1 MKSTFKNP
9 RSRRAPARLP
19 TMSRNLSRNMGRS
32 LLVALLVILAL
43 GAAGGAFAWYKFFR
57 EEAQPEWI
65 TRDPDMR
72 FKYGS
77 IGAERDAGIPY
88 WIFYVLPRMFP
99 DKLPGPGGYAAF
111 GVVWEEG
118 QELPVGFSKKV
129 VGFPRVANNCASCH
143 TTSYRMQVDAAP
155 VFVPTGPNHT
165 LNLWAFFRFL
175 VDCAK
180 DPRFNAD
187 NLMAEINLVTDL
199 SFIDRLL
206 YRFAI
211 IPITRKRLLEREQ
224 QFAWLYRDDFPPW
237 GRGRDDAMNLTKYF
251 MIRWP
256 MDDSYGPTDMPSLWN
271 LGKYRADQGMRM
283 NFAGDS
289 HDAYSVVIDSAL
301 GLLGAPPKDR
311 EEFLG
316 EVRWLIEYL
325 SAKRAPPYP
334 FAIDTAG
341 AERGKHV
348 FDATCAGCHA
358 SARTGTV
365 IPLAEVGTNADR
377 IGTWNERAAREAN
390 AVVDD
395 MGIKRAG
402 LVEEPLSGYVAA
414 FLDGIWLRAP
424 YLHNGSVPSLRDLL
438 EPAAQRPTTF
448 WRGYDLYD
456 PDRVGFVTS
465 GVEAERSGTRHD
477 VSAKGGSNRG
487 HEFGTTLPAA
497 DKADLLEYLKTL

>member
-1 MKSTFKNP
+1 MKSAACTNP
-9 RSRRAPARLP
+9 GPRPPPARLP
-19 TMSRNLSRNMGRS
+19 ARSRKLGRS
-32 LLVALLVILAL
+32 LLVGLLVLLAL

-143 TTSYRMQVDAAP
+143 TTSYRMQADAAP

-187 NLMAEINLVTDL
+187 NLMTEINLVTDL

-224 QFAWLYRDDFPPW
+224 QFAWLYREDFPPW

-256 MDDSYGPTDMPSLWN
+256 MDDSFGPTDMPSLWN

-311 EEFLG
+311 DEFLG
-316 EVRWLIEYL
+316 EVRWLIEYV

-341 AERGKHV
+341 AARGKQV
-348 FDATCAGCHA
+348 FETTCAGCHA

-365 IPLAEVGTNADR
+365 IPLAEVGTSADR
-377 IGTWNERAAREAN
+377 IGTWNERAARAAN
-390 AVVDD
+390 AVVEDI
-395 MGIKRAG
+395 GIERAG

-456 PDRVGFVTS
+456 PDHVGFVTS